1 MTQFQKSST
10 HIYLLPEFLVG
21 ENSLQY
27 FDESQEVSSLNIR
40 RSASTIDGPNQ
51 ITFWFMMKLLHFLQP
66 KVSSYF
72 VPSLRLLID
81 RDSDSELSGGTMLD
95 ERHHLALSWR

>member
-1 MTQFQKSST
+1 LEDPSLTSQTSFASFLAGGQIIADRDDAVPKVLNP
-10 HIYLLPEFLVG
+10 HLLLPEFLVG

-51 ITFWFMMKLLHFLQP
+51 ITF
-66 KVSSYF
+66 
-72 VPSLRLLID
+72 
-81 RDSDSELSGGTMLD
+81 
-95 ERHHLALSWR
+95 